1 MINQLG
7 YITSCPTASGE
18 VFEFDARVHAL
29 NKAGGEA
36 DIETTTLLLRDQGH
50 FLAAIVNSD
59 RVPQNL
65 TPESI
70 VRVSGV
76 LVESLA
82 VPAGSIDDWQS
93 ATKKLKVHELI
104 VLAQAATGL
113 YKGVSHGGPSDENDA
128 KVSLDA
134 LTLTERLNN
143 RVLDV
148 RVAATGAIF
157 KLMSGIFELTTE
169 FHIANGFQ

>member
-1 MINQLG
+1 MQKSVINQLEH
-7 YITSCPTASGE
+7 ITSCTIADGR

-29 NKAGGEA
+29 NKTGGESHT
-36 DIETTTLLLRDQGH
+36 ETATILLRDQGH
-50 FLAAIVNSD
+50 FLAAILSSD

-76 LVESLA
+76 LVESLDNLQSDTKTLNVQELTVLAEA
-82 VPAGSIDDWQS
+82 VP
-93 ATKKLKVHELI
+93 
-104 VLAQAATGL
+104 GL
-113 YKGVSHGGPSDENDA
+113 YGGVSHGGPGDEIETST
-128 KVSLDA
+128 SLDA

-157 KLMSGIFELTTE
+157 RLMSGMFELTTE